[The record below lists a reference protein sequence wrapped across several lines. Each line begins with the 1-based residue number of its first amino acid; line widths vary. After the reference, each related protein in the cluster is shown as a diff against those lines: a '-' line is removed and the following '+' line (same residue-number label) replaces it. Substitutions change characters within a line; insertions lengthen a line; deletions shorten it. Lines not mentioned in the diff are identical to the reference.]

1 MHPFLQRLMH
11 NPTFRK
17 KVGLLSGLIVLLM
30 ALVLVLTWGKDLDER
45 HRPVEFAEA
54 FDFSVGTFADYT
66 AYSERRLRAAHAEAP
81 AEVITNL
88 APFRME
94 PLPECPASATAT
106 YRNGIVLTHDLLDS
120 PYVLRELGM
129 YFQKRCFLVYGLLL
143 PDHGTQPGDLL
154 DVDWETWVAA
164 ERMAVQDLA
173 TQVDNVYL
181 GGHGAGG
188 TLAILEASGNA
199 GVDGLVLLAPLLD
212 NTLNSF
218 GNMAGTA
225 LGWLVPGARWSQVVP
240 VYTPYRFESIPYHLA
255 SETNALIEAMQIALP
270 TRPFEVP
277 VFMVA
282 SEDDEVVKPETI
294 LAWMGERIHPLSRT
308 MFFSRQPQE
317 PKPGISYFNSYAPEL
332 TLIGVSHP
340 GLPVP
345 LNDPEFGWNGR
356 SMDCAHYFHSDQD
369 AYGRCMAY
377 QIG

>member
-1 MHPFLQRLMH
+1 
-11 NPTFRK
+11 
-17 KVGLLSGLIVLLM
+17 
-30 ALVLVLTWGKDLDER
+30 
-45 HRPVEFAEA
+45 
-54 FDFSVGTFADYT
+54 
-66 AYSERRLRAAHAEAP
+66 
-81 AEVITNL
+81 
-88 APFRME
+88 ME

-225 LGWLVPGARWSQVVP
+225 LGWLVPGASVLTITCTLVMSG
-240 VYTPYRFESIPYHLA
+240 TASIGK
-255 SETNALIEAMQIALP
+255 
-270 TRPFEVP
+270 F
-277 VFMVA
+277 
-282 SEDDEVVKPETI
+282 
-294 LAWMGERIHPLSRT
+294 W
-308 MFFSRQPQE
+308 
-317 PKPGISYFNSYAPEL
+317 
-332 TLIGVSHP
+332 
-340 GLPVP
+340 
-345 LNDPEFGWNGR
+345 
-356 SMDCAHYFHSDQD
+356 
-369 AYGRCMAY
+369 
-377 QIG
+377 